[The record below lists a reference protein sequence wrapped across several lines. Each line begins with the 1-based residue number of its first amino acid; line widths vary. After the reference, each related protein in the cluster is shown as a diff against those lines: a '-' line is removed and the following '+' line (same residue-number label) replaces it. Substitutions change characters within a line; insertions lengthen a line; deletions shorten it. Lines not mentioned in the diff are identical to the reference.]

1 MVINSGDLAELR
13 AQAEEQITEGGATCI
28 ITRPGAGASTMDQ
41 TTLQYSGPADET
53 VYEGGCLVQD
63 AGQIANATGGQSATG
78 VTGSTQ
84 GRIVKLPVAASV
96 GVRQNDVVEITA
108 NPADPELVGR
118 KMTVRGLHHKTMA
131 TTRRLVCTEGV

>member
-1 MVINSGDLAELR
+1 MVINSSDLAELR

-28 ITRPGAGASTMDQ
+28 ITRPGNGASTMDP
-41 TTLQYSGPADET
+41 TSLQYTGPGDVT

-63 AGQIANATGGQSATG
+63 AGQIANASGGISVSTID
-78 VTGSTQ
+78 GSTQ
-84 GRIVKLPVAASV
+84 GRIVKLPVDASV

-108 NPADPELVGR
+108 NPADAELVGR
-118 KMTVRGLHHKTMA
+118 KFTVRGLHHKTMA